1 MKIAIPTNRMPT
13 TPDMPATTA
22 QISVVTSDWYS
33 ALKVD
38 DSLSNTVCPLLAAQR
53 RQAAPNRKPMP
64 ATIAS
69 VA

>member
-1 MKIAIPTNRMPT
+1 
-13 TPDMPATTA
+13 MPATTA
-22 QISVVTSDWYS
+22 QISVVMSDWYS
-33 ALKVD
+33 VLKRGDQPVEH
-38 DSLSNTVCPLLAAQR
+38 LCPLDPAQR